1 MPSTIIGYA
10 RTSTLDQTYG
20 LGAQLRDLE
29 TAGCE
34 KLFKEQLSSVDR
46 ERPELTRALDY
57 VREGDVFVVTK
68 LDRLARSMADLVRI
82 KDALE
87 LKGVTLKILN
97 LNIDTSTPTGKLM
110 LSLLGSI
117 AEFERDIML
126 ERQREG
132 IARAKADGKYKGRA
146 PTAQRKTDDVKRMKA
161 DGKTVEQIVV
171 ELGIS
176 RSSVFRALRS
186 ENSSARP
193 QSKPVRSPAKTER
206 S

>member
-20 LGAQLRDLE
+20 LHAQLHELE
-29 TAGCE
+29 AAGCE
-34 KLFKEQLSSVDR
+34 KVFKEQLSSVDK

-57 VREGDVFVVTK
+57 AREGDVFIVTK

-87 LKGVTLKILN
+87 RKGVTLKILN

-146 PTAQRKTDDVKRMKA
+146 PTARRKADDVRRMKA
-161 DGKTVEQIVV
+161 EGKTAEQIVV

-176 RSSVFRALRS
+176 RSSVFRALRA
-186 ENSSARP
+186 E
-193 QSKPVRSPAKTER
+193 
-206 S
+206 

>member
-1 MPSTIIGYA
+1 MPTTIIGYA

-20 LGAQLRDLE
+20 LDAQLHELE
-29 TAGCE
+29 ASGCE
-34 KLFKEQLSSVDR
+34 KVFREQLSSVDK

-57 VREGDVFVVTK
+57 AREGDVFVVTK

-82 KDALE
+82 KDVLE
-87 LKGVTLKILN
+87 RKGVTLKILN
-97 LNIDTSTPTGKLM
+97 LNIDTATPTGKLM

-146 PTAQRKTDDVKRMKA
+146 PTAQRKADDVKRLKA
-161 DGKTVEQIVV
+161 EGKTAEQIVV

-176 RSSVFRALRS
+176 RSSVFRVLRA
-186 ENSSARP
+186 E
-193 QSKPVRSPAKTER
+193 
-206 S
+206 

>member
-1 MPSTIIGYA
+1 MPTTIIGYA

-20 LGAQLRDLE
+20 LEAQLKELE
-29 TAGCE
+29 AAGC
-34 KLFKEQLSSVDR
+34 KKVFKEQLSSVDK

-57 VREGDVFVVTK
+57 AREGDVFIVTK

-82 KDALE
+82 KDTLE
-87 LKGVTLKILN
+87 TKRVTLKILN

-146 PTAQRKTDDVKRMKA
+146 PTAQRKADDVRRLKA
-161 DGKTVEQIVV
+161 EGKTAEQIVV

-176 RSSVFRALRS
+176 RSSVFRALRA
-186 ENSSARP
+186 E
-193 QSKPVRSPAKTER
+193 
-206 S
+206 

>member
-20 LGAQLRDLE
+20 LDAQLRDLE
-29 TAGCE
+29 LAGCE
-34 KLFKEQLSSVDR
+34 KVFKEQLSSVDK

-57 VREGDVFVVTK
+57 ARDGDVFIVTK
-68 LDRLARSMADLVRI
+68 LDRLARSMTDLVRI
-82 KDALE
+82 KDTLE
-87 LKGVTLKILN
+87 KKAVTLKILN
-97 LNIDTSTPTGKLM
+97 LNIDTSTSTGKLM

-146 PTAQRKTDDVKRMKA
+146 PTAQRKADDVRRMKA
-161 DGKTVEQIVV
+161 EGKTAEQIVV

-176 RSSVFRALRS
+176 RSSVFRVLR
-186 ENSSARP
+186 
-193 QSKPVRSPAKTER
+193 TE
-206 S
+206 